1 MLPERDL
8 AFSPVQGRAVPHYLG
23 PEDEPWLRSLLDE
36 VRRFEGRPMR
46 ELDERLASPLPR
58 ACPDDRRRM
67 AIRVLA
73 RFVRGACRAAVQ
85 PRRARAFV
93 FAERA
98 VRSGARDEVVH
109 AAACRLGA
117 EPEAVEESLF
127 ADLPGERRVSALPD
141 DLSTSELA
149 ARTNLL
155 LVQSLLFRATWV
167 RIEAEGNAR
176 PVVRHA
182 KLRGLIVAVAE
193 RDSQGDAA
201 LEISGPFALFR
212 KTLLYGRALAGLVPV
227 LAWCD
232 RFRLRARCVLGRR
245 EHVLHVQSGDPIFP
259 APEPIRY
266 DSRLE
271 RRFARDFLALAP
283 DWDLVHEP
291 EAVRAGGALVFPD
304 FALVHRRDPE
314 RRWLLEIVGFWTP
327 AYLAEKLARLR
338 EARIPDLILV
348 VDEEKNCAE
357 RDFPPDARVV
367 RFRGKVDAAAVLAAV
382 ESPAGVPERRGAAVA
397 NDPLRIMKP

>member
-23 PEDEPWLRSLLDE
+23 PEDEPWLRSLMDE
-36 VRRFEGRPMR
+36 VRRFEGRPGA
-46 ELDERLASPLPR
+46 ELDERLASPLPH
-58 ACPDDRRRM
+58 AAPDDRRRM

-73 RFVRGACRAAVQ
+73 RFARGACRAAVQ

-98 VRSGARDEVVH
+98 VRAGAREDVLL
-109 AAACRLGA
+109 AAARRLGV

-127 ADLPGERRVSALPD
+127 ADLPGERRVSALPN
-141 DLSTSELA
+141 DLSTKELA

-155 LVQSLLFRATWV
+155 LVQSLLFRATSV

-182 KLRGLIVAVAE
+182 KLRGLIVTVAE
-193 RDSQGDAA
+193 REDQGDAA

-212 KTLLYGRALAGLVPV
+212 RTLLYGRALAGLVPV

-232 RFRLRARCVLGRR
+232 RFRLRARCVLGNR
-245 EHVLHVQSGDPIFP
+245 EHVLHVQSGDPVFP

-271 RRFARDFLALAP
+271 RRFAKDFLALAP
-283 DWDLVHEP
+283 DWDLVREP

-304 FALVHRRDPE
+304 FALVHRRDPG
-314 RRWLLEIVGFWTP
+314 RRRLLEIVGFWTP

-338 EARIPDLILV
+338 EARIPNLILA
-348 VDEEKNCAE
+348 VDEERNCAE
-357 RDFPPDARVV
+357 EDFPPDARVV
-367 RFRGKVDAAAVLAAV
+367 RFRGRVDAAAILAAIEELPVQIERDDVRVVNRV
-382 ESPAGVPERRGAAVA
+382 E
-397 NDPLRIMKP
+397 RIMKP